1 MLQPDPSYTW
11 QADSTC
17 VHRPGRQ
24 LGDGYIGGEFGH
36 WSAFARPI
44 LGARMHADVSH
55 TLDEYA
61 QALAA
66 VSVVD
71 KTRAGPREGY
81 SAFRG
86 SSFG

>member
-1 MLQPDPSYTW
+1 MP
-11 QADSTC
+11 
-17 VHRPGRQ
+17 
-24 LGDGYIGGEFGH
+24 
-36 WSAFARPI
+36 
-44 LGARMHADVSH
+44 ADVSH
-55 TLDEYA
+55 TLDEHV

>member
-1 MLQPDPSYTW
+1 MP
-11 QADSTC
+11 
-17 VHRPGRQ
+17 
-24 LGDGYIGGEFGH
+24 
-36 WSAFARPI
+36 
-44 LGARMHADVSH
+44 ADVSH
-55 TLDEYA
+55 TLDEHV

-71 KTRAGPREGY
+71 KTRVAPREGY